1 MCGFEIV
8 ETLFVCRTSGS
19 VDTSIK
25 IWCLNTAKLKHTL
38 TGHLDAVN
46 SVAISPDGQIL
57 VSGSA
62 DKTIK
67 IWHVV

>member
-25 IWCLNTAKLKHTL
+25 IWCLNIAKLKHIL
-38 TGHLDAVN
+38 TGPLDAVN
-46 SVAISPDGQIL
+46 SVAISPDGQTLI
-57 VSGSA
+57 A
-62 DKTIK
+62 R
-67 IWHVV
+67 